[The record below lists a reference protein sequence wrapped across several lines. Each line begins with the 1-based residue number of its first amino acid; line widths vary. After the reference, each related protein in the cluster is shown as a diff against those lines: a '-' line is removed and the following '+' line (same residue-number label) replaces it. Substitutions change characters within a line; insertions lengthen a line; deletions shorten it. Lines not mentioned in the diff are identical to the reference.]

1 MYEHSDLDLQATQVL
16 PGDQQEKKK
25 GGKGKGRAAS
35 SGKVR
40 HTHTS
45 SLSLTASLSPL
56 PPLCLLQTT
65 VRKEIQLIPNLIY
78 SMEQFETFLIQLTKK
93 SKVCV

>member
-1 MYEHSDLDLQATQVL
+1 MCGACVRACVCVCGHSDLNLQATQVL

-25 GGKGKGRAAS
+25 GGKGKGRTAS

-45 SLSLTASLSPL
+45 SPSLSLPPSLPSVSHR
-56 PPLCLLQTT
+56 Q
-65 VRKEIQLIPNLIY
+65 QLGKR
-78 SMEQFETFLIQLTKK
+78 S
-93 SKVCV
+93 S